1 MATLIYLQSNFSSKH
16 TAVSRLYKLFLAC
29 LISSFIL
36 SGVPFVFYFDHHAA
50 MAASASKTAGPVETY
65 LLQFAPNTSE
75 MERAQ
80 VLAEMNAVLV
90 EWMAPI
96 HVAKVQVQ
104 PVSDADGRVFA
115 AAANPAVQ
123 FVERDDAIV
132 SGAYLPNDPDFADE
146 SKTYAQ
152 EVIHLPAA
160 WDINTGSDDV
170 IIAILDTGMSL
181 SHTELATRFVPGY
194 DLINGDDDPSDD
206 HGHGTHV
213 AGIIAA
219 QMDNNVGIAGV
230 CPNCRIMP
238 VKVLDKQ
245 NLGSWST
252 VAEGIIYA
260 VDHGAQIINVSLG
273 GVKPSPTVAEAVA
286 YAASNDVLIVAA
298 AGNAQSTD
306 PFYPAAYDHVLAV
319 SATDKLDELWPLSN
333 SGDYIDVAAPGHMI
347 YSTMPLELSYEVGYA
362 YMTGTSMAAPHVAG
376 LAGLLLS
383 QDPNRSAADL
393 EEIITTTADD
403 LGDAGWDA
411 TFGYGRINA
420 YAALAYDGSG
430 LEQPTEQAPS
440 VRFAV
445 KAQFYLPVVKV
456 H

>member
-1 MATLIYLQSNFSSKH
+1 MYLQSYFPSKH
-16 TAVSRLYKLFLAC
+16 TALNWLYKTMLAC
-29 LISSFIL
+29 LISSFVL
-36 SGVPFVFYFDHHAA
+36 SGIPFILYFDNPDVA
-50 MAASASKTAGPVETY
+50 AASTSAGASSVETY
-65 LLQFAPNTSE
+65 MLQFDPNTSE

-96 HVAKVQVQ
+96 HVAKIQVQ
-104 PVSDADGRVFA
+104 AVGDADGRAFA

-132 SGAYLPNDPDFADE
+132 EGAYLPNDPDFVDA

-152 EVIHLPAA
+152 ETIRLAAA
-160 WDINTGSDDV
+160 WDVNTGSADV
-170 IIAILDTGMSL
+170 IIAVLDTGL
-181 SHTELATRFVPGY
+181 SFSHAELAMRFVPGY
-194 DLINGDDDPSDD
+194 DLMNDDDDPSDD

-273 GVKPSPTVAEAVA
+273 GAKPSPTVEAAVA
-286 YAASNDVLIVAA
+286 YAASKGVLIVAA
-298 AGNAQSTD
+298 AGNARSTE

-319 SATDKLDELWPLSN
+319 SATDKLDDLWPLSN
-333 SGDYIDVAAPGHMI
+333 SGNYIDVAAPGHMI

-376 LAGLLLS
+376 LADLLLS
-383 QDPNRSAADL
+383 QDASRSAAEL
-393 EEIITTTADD
+393 EKIITASADD
-403 LGDAGWDA
+403 LGEPGWDVV
-411 TFGYGRINA
+411 FGYGRINA
-420 YAALAYDGSG
+420 YAALTYDGSDS
-430 LEQPTEQAPS
+430 QPPVEQAPP
-440 VRFAV
+440 VRFEV
-445 KAQFYLPVVKV
+445 KAQIYMPVVRV
-456 H
+456 N